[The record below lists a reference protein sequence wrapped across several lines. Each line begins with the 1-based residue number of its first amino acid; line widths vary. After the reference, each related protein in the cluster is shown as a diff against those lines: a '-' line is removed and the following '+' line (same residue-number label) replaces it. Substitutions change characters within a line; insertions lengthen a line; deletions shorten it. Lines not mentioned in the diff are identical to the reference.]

1 MGEKEN
7 ILQLRQEAAKWKN
20 RALEAAEKACEKC
33 FDNREGQRICE
44 KCRIKRIKEE
54 AGE

>member
-20 RALEAAEKACEKC
+20 RALEAAEKAC
-33 FDNREGQRICE
+33 DNCE
-44 KCRIKRIKEE
+44 KYQEGRKKCGNCRINKIWEE
-54 AGE
+54 AGK